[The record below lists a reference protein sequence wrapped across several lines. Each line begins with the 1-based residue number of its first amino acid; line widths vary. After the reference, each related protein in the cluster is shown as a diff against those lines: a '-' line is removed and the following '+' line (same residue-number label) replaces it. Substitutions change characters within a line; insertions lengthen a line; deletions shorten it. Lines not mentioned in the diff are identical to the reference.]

1 MELFIPMVL
10 TITSFYII
18 LVILK
23 KIERFVFKKT
33 KYRQSDIH
41 EAYRHTIAFSSKKPA
56 RTSQSEQRLQSSS
69 VNVII
74 VDDMAYWVVDNIF
87 YCADFINGHI
97 NTEESRPVD
106 TENMSKEEVEKM
118 MFILDKLG
126 RNRG

>member
-1 MELFIPMVL
+1 MDFLIPMVL

-18 LVILK
+18 LIILK
-23 KIERFVFKKT
+23 KIERSVFKKV

-41 EAYRHTIAFSSKKPA
+41 EAYTKSTMASSKQAKKF
-56 RTSQSEQRLQSSS
+56 SQSEQRLQNTS

-74 VDDMAYWVVDNIF
+74 VDAMAYWVVDNIF
-87 YCADFINGHI
+87 YCADFIDDHI
-97 NTEESRPVD
+97 NTDSSRPVD
-106 TENMSKEEVEKM
+106 TDNMSEKDVEKM

>member
-1 MELFIPMVL
+1 MDFLVPMVL

-18 LVILK
+18 LIILK
-23 KIERFVFKKT
+23 KIEKSVFKKI

-41 EAYRHTIAFSSKKPA
+41 EAYRHSTVSNSKKTE
-56 RTSQSEQRLQSSS
+56 RLSQSEQRLQSTS

-87 YCADFINGHI
+87 YCADFIDDHI
-97 NTEESRPVD
+97 NTESSRPVD
-106 TENMSKEEVEKM
+106 TENMSEKDIEKM